1 MGSFTLALYSD
12 PILVSYNYA
21 THNQSGGKMSKFLFR
36 TKYTQAG
43 VSGLLKEGGTRR
55 KEALRKTIEGVGGTL
70 EGFYYAF
77 GDDDLLLIADL
88 PDAESAMAISM
99 FISAAGALKVT
110 TTVLVAPE
118 TIDGAVNKN
127 VTYRTPGS

>member
-1 MGSFTLALYSD
+1 
-12 PILVSYNYA
+12 
-21 THNQSGGKMSKFLFR
+21 MSKYLFR

-43 VSGLLKEGGTRR
+43 VTGLLKVGGTSRQ
-55 KEALRKTIEGVGGTL
+55 EALRKTVEGVGGTL

-88 PDAESAMAISM
+88 PDEESAMAISM
-99 FISAAGALKVT
+99 FISAAGALQVT
-110 TTVLVAPE
+110 TTVLVTPE
-118 TIDGAVNKN
+118 TIDGAVKKN